1 MLNDA
6 PSSSPTPWVFAP
18 NIMSLHLI
26 AAIALAAMPA
36 GRGLAADAWRVDT
49 PIVSYWAGPG
59 YTNGGDLTDAAA
71 KQLAEGGWNLM
82 WCREKE
88 LDIAQ
93 RHGLRGLLTAD
104 TFTHTSLHHADKH
117 AELDGVIERVRKHP
131 AFYACHLSDEP
142 PAEHFPGFAHIV
154 GYLREREFAAIAK
167 ELQPLKSQG
176 VFHAGMQPPD
186 ITPLLPD
193 SAFTFGPPIAPAH
206 RTRPSHP
213 PIAPAH
219 RTRRLQ
225 TRRTRRG
232 RGAQPLRIG
241 RKNDASFRGESR
253 LQNRARR
260 HPRRTRRAGNLRRHH
275 RPMAVHQRLARGTP
289 PARRR
294 QETAACGGS
303 AVTPARCAGELG
315 RGELHGIKPQPM
327 RPFIVILLLA
337 LSHRTAGTGTPHRS
351 ARIPEAEVSTR

>member
-213 PIAPAH
+213 PIAPADYKPGARVEGVALSRFGSGEKTTH
-219 RTRRLQ
+219 LFVVNLDCKT
-225 TRRTRRG
+225 G
-232 RGAQPLRIG
+232 R
-241 RKNDASFRGESR
+241 
-253 LQNRARR
+253 
-260 HPRRTRRAGNLRRHH
+260 
-275 RPMAVHQRLARGTP
+275 
-289 PARRR
+289 
-294 QETAACGGS
+294 
-303 AVTPARCAGELG
+303 AVTLVAPGALEIFDATTGQWPSTNASRVELRQPGGDRKLLRVAGAR
-315 RGELHGIKPQPM
+315 
-327 RPFIVILLLA
+327 
-337 LSHRTAGTGTPHRS
+337 
-351 ARIPEAEVSTR
+351 